1 MPIFHWDLLQGSPE
15 WYRIRSRIPTSSEFH
30 NVITPTTGKLSAARG
45 KYACR
50 ILAGRLLNWQADSLE
65 KVENIAAGR
74 ANEPLAIA
82 ALEEIYE
89 VDTRKV
95 GLITSND
102 LRFGASPDRV
112 AHVGRDGESVGVVVE
127 AKCPTIPVQMERLLF
142 GDEGANAERPPPY
155 KPQRQGHLLI
165 AEADKAIFASFHP
178 QMPLYRVETG
188 RDEPYL
194 AKMRDCLEAFWEELT
209 ELEENARKLGMFQAF
224 ADVRTPFDAEMGEMA
239 GQIDPEGELQRWLRT
254 DNPLLGWLRTD
265 NPLLEP

>member
-30 NVITPTTGKLSAARG
+30 NIITPVTGKLSAARG

-65 KVENIAAGR
+65 KVENIEAGR
-74 ANEPLAIA
+74 TNEPLAIA

-89 VDTRKV
+89 LDTRKI
-95 GLITSND
+95 GLITSD
-102 LRFGASPDRV
+102 DGRFGASPDRV

-142 GDEGANAERPPPY
+142 GDEGANADRPPPY

-165 AEADKAIFASFHP
+165 SEADKAIFISFHP
-178 QMPLYRVETG
+178 QMPMFRVETG
-188 RDEPYL
+188 RDEAYL
-194 AKMRDCLEAFWEELT
+194 AKMRDCLEAFSDELAD
-209 ELEENARKLGMFQAF
+209 LDDQARKIGLFQAF
-224 ADVRTPFDAEMGEMA
+224 SDIRTPFDAEIGEMA
-239 GQIDPEGELQRWLRT
+239 AEIDREAELQRILRGEQPP
-254 DNPLLGWLRTD
+254 DVG
-265 NPLLEP
+265 